1 MKWLATLM
9 MLLAGLLGALAK
21 SHEDPRYLS
30 PSEMV
35 VSPDGRRLY
44 VICEKSDELLVVNTS
59 TQKVENRVS
68 VGHVPRGLTLSS
80 DGEHIYVANSWSDTV
95 TVITRSRF
103 SRKRMLPP
111 DLSQRVSSWMEQGIP
126 YTLPTGSA
134 MTFQ

>member
-1 MKWLATLM
+1 MKWLAIQM

-21 SHEDPRYLS
+21 SPEDPRYLS

-35 VSPDGRRLY
+35 VSPDGRHLY

-68 VGHVPRGLTLSS
+68 VGHVPRGLTISS

-95 TVITRSRF
+95 AVINA
-103 SRKRMLPP
+103 
-111 DLSQRVSSWMEQGIP
+111 I
-126 YTLPTGSA
+126 TLESE
-134 MTFQ
+134 